1 MTITWPWINDK
12 STNDQR
18 FVQLAYDVARLTNAL
33 DAATQHATA
42 MEQRVAQ
49 LEAIAKTQAEQ
60 LRALNIA
67 LMNIGTALRQYEGDG
82 R

>member
-1 MTITWPWINDK
+1 VSMTWLWNNDR

-60 LRALNIA
+60 LRALNVLA
-67 LMNIGTALRQYEGDG
+67 MNMSTVLRQYEGDG

>member
-1 MTITWPWINDK
+1 MTITWPWSNDK
-12 STNDQR
+12 STADHR
-18 FVQLAYDVARLTNAL
+18 FVQIAYDVARLTNAI

-60 LRALNIA
+60 LRALNVLA
-67 LMNIGTALRQYEGDG
+67 MNLSTVLRQYEGDG

>member
-33 DAATQHATA
+33 DVATQHATA
-42 MEQRVAQ
+42 MEQRMAQ
-49 LEAIAKTQAEQ
+49 LEAIAKAQTVAGAEYCADEY
-60 LRALNIA
+60 RHSV
-67 LMNIGTALRQYEGDG
+67 TAVRGG
-82 R
+82 W

>member
-33 DAATQHATA
+33 DAATQHDAA